1 MYFFCVFFFSNKIVS
16 RYFTETQSLT
26 SNNSNSGRKNSTLP
40 GNNLEQ
46 DQADGQRGRG
56 RRKEK
61 SKEGRRVERRGGD
74 APMNHQGDR
83 NLSVDHVSMAA

>member
-1 MYFFCVFFFSNKIVS
+1 MYFFCIFFFFKQIEQIEQIQTDVS

-26 SNNSNSGRKNSTLP
+26 SNNSNSGRKNSILP

-61 SKEGRRVERRGGD
+61 SKEGRRVERRVERGEE
-74 APMNHQGDR
+74 R
-83 NLSVDHVSMAA
+83 REK